1 MKKTFEF
8 LESASMAVAFITLL
22 ILFVCRFIVVDGSS
36 MNNTLYHGE
45 RLIITNL
52 FYTPEKGDIVVTDK
66 KNHFGQHI
74 IKRVIATEGDTIAID
89 YNTGD
94 VYLNGRV
101 LQENYIKEKIMATG
115 GGVYQITLS
124 EDQLF
129 LMGDNRNASSDSRV
143 QEIGPV
149 SEKDILGKAIFRVSP
164 LSRIGKVN

>member
-1 MKKTFEF
+1 MKKFYEF
-8 LESASMAVAFITLL
+8 LESASIAVAFITLV
-22 ILFVCRFIVVDGSS
+22 ILFAGRFIVVDGGS

-45 RLIITNL
+45 RLIITNFL
-52 FYTPEKGDIVVTDK
+52 YTPEKGDIVVTDT
-66 KNHFGQHI
+66 KNYFGQPL

-94 VYLNGRV
+94 VYVNGRM
-101 LQENYIKEKIMATG
+101 LQENYIKEKITATG
-115 GGVYQITLS
+115 GGVYQITLT

-149 SEKDILGKAIFRVSP
+149 SEQNILGKAILRVAP